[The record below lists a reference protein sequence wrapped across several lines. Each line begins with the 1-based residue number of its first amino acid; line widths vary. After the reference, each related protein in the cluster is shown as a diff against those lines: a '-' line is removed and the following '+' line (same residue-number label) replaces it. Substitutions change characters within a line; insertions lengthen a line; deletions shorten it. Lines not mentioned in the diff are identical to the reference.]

1 MDAKKRLSN
10 MFVKIDTNNDG
21 TVTLD
26 ELKKEQEAKG
36 FPWEESDMKMFET
49 MDKDKN
55 GKISE
60 DGKIKVVVALEIFS
74 LFRY

>member
-10 MFVKIDTNNDG
+10 IFVKIDTNNDG

-36 FPWEESDMKMFET
+36 FPWEESDTKIFET

-60 DGKIKVVVALEIFS
+60 DGKTQLLLNVYIKLK
-74 LFRY
+74 